1 MKVSIILPCFKRMNY
16 LNYSLWSLSQQ
27 NISYDIETIIL
38 NDYLSN
44 GEAES
49 ICNKY
54 KDKLNIRYIFTGQR
68 HTKEKIIRRDQG
80 FVLNIGVK
88 KAKGDIII
96 LTGNGIFHLNNSI
109 DLIVNPLI
117 SNKKILSTPRD
128 IFFDSGKIADYLSIN
143 LIRELPKNLFD
154 IPKSKSWGIINYASY
169 LPFFMG
175 MYKKEFIDIGG
186 HDEDFVGMC
195 GLDDDLIG
203 RLKLNGLQYCQCNAK
218 IIHLYHPKSISIKE
232 NRWANADWV
241 YNTFLRLGRK
251 NMIVRNKNREW
262 GKL

>member
-117 SNKKILSTPRD
+117 DNKKI
-128 IFFDSGKIADYLSIN
+128 F
-143 LIRELPKNLFD
+143 
-154 IPKSKSWGIINYASY
+154 
-169 LPFFMG
+169 
-175 MYKKEFIDIGG
+175 
-186 HDEDFVGMC
+186 
-195 GLDDDLIG
+195 
-203 RLKLNGLQYCQCNAK
+203 
-218 IIHLYHPKSISIKE
+218 
-232 NRWANADWV
+232 
-241 YNTFLRLGRK
+241 
-251 NMIVRNKNREW
+251 
-262 GKL
+262 